1 MIKRPDLKDLKVGDT
16 VYVLKNVNPTF
27 ACFRYRFISEET
39 IVRITPKR
47 TKFITNKGEYTNC
60 CTNGRF
66 RYCR

>member
-39 IVRITPKR
+39 KNLLLIKVNILIAIHLLSQ
-47 TKFITNKGEYTNC
+47 TKG
-60 CTNGRF
+60 
-66 RYCR
+66 